1 MKKLFSISLFFLIS
15 IAVFSQSSNDSQIWS
30 RVEALTRAIF
40 ETKDSTALLDLV
52 STRVSY
58 GHSGGNVE
66 DKATMVQKAV
76 SSKTS
81 YKNIVFE
88 KVSVDV
94 DGNTAIV
101 RHNFRAI
108 SIENGTETPLNL
120 AILQVW
126 KKENRKWRIWAR
138 QAVKVP
144 PKS

>member
-126 KKENRKWRIWAR
+126 KKQNRKWRIWAR

>member
-126 KKENRKWRIWAR
+126 KKENGKWRIWAR

>member
-1 MKKLFSISLFFLIS
+1 MKKFLFSSLFFLLS
-15 IAVFSQSSNDSQIWS
+15 IITFAQSSNDNQVWS
-30 RVEALTRAIF
+30 RVEALSKAIF
-40 ETKDSTALLDLV
+40 ETKDSIALLDLV
-52 STRVSY
+52 SAKVTY
-58 GHSGGNVE
+58 GHSVGNVE

-76 SSKTS
+76 ASKTT
-81 YKNIVFE
+81 YKNSVFE

-108 SIENGTETPLNL
+108 SIENGTETPLSL

-126 KKENRKWRIWAR
+126 RKEKGTWRIWAR